1 MTERKPAQERQHN
14 RSRLD
19 RLTQDRVR
27 ERYKI
32 AVPTVRQACA
42 ALAEMGVSVRVIG
55 SLAEGRFALSS
66 DVDLLITECPSHLR
80 YAIEGIVEDC
90 LGGIPFDVVYLDEIR
105 PHRVKRFTRHAMDPK
120 DLPSTME

>member
-1 MTERKPAQERQHN
+1 MGS
-14 RSRLD
+14 SRFD
-19 RLTQDRVR
+19 RLTQDRIR
-27 ERYKI
+27 ERYSI
-32 AVPTVRQACA
+32 AVPRVRQACA
-42 ALAEMGVSVRVIG
+42 ALAELGVTARVFG
-55 SLAEGRFALSS
+55 SLAEGRFHLSS

-105 PHRVKRFTRHAMDPK
+105 PHRLERFTRHAVDPK